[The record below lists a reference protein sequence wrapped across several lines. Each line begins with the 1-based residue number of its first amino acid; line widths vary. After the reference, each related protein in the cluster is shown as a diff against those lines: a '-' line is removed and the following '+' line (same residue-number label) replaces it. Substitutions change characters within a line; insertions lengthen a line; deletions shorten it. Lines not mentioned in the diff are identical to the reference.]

1 MVHASRHAPGTI
13 LYAFLCAAVL
23 LGCCCGLLVVICGP
37 PVWARETRGWT
48 APDGTVTDPEP
59 PGGPAGAPGEPE
71 FAAAPDG
78 DPDPDPDPPEAP
90 VSRPRREASSSI
102 RALGEGEIPAGARE
116 RLRARIA
123 GGD

>member
-48 APDGTVTDPEP
+48 APDGAVTDPEP
-59 PGGPAGAPGEPE
+59 PAGPAGVPGEPE
-71 FAAAPDG
+71 IAAAPDG
-78 DPDPDPDPPEAP
+78 DPDPPEAP